1 MNVGDKLGVYEGKF
15 LASEALDFRK
25 SFVHDGVDGLAP
37 GHIDPEVHHAF
48 GVGYCIIKVGEESVE
63 TN

>member
-1 MNVGDKLGVYEGKF
+1 MNVGDKLGVDDGKF

-25 SFVHDGVDGLAP
+25 SFVHDGGDCLVP
-37 GHIDPEVHHAF
+37 GNIDPEVHHAF
-48 GVGYCIIKVGEESVE
+48 GVGYCIIKVGEESAE